1 MSQSRL
7 SIIPSRA
14 ISDTNLTAT
23 QLRVLC
29 AIGSYTSKDQT
40 AYPRQ
45 ATIAELLGISRKTV
59 NQACQKLKDEGYLEI
74 RHQYREDGSQRSNLY
89 YVRLDPSVSVDV
101 QIGTGGC
108 NPSVTGGVTPS
119 VTGGVTSRRYTN
131 NDSILNDIREQAR
144 ENIFDEMKRA
154 GAPTSDVNALLRSAV
169 AFRDNAFLVETRYE
183 RDRHNQSLEQFL
195 KAVQVKVEL
204 INERP

>member
-14 ISDTNLTAT
+14 VADTNLTAT

-59 NQACQKLKDEGYLEI
+59 NQACQKLKEEGYLEI
-74 RHQYREDGSQRSNLY
+74 RHQYRDDGSQRSNLY

-108 NPSVTGGVTPS
+108 NRSVTGGVTPS

-131 NDSILNDIREQAR
+131 NNSILNDIRACAR
-144 ENIFDEMKRA
+144 EDIFDGMKRA

-169 AFRDNAFLVETRYE
+169 AFRDDTFLVETRYE

-204 INERP
+204 VDERP